1 MVQSNN
7 KRDRLAARLARG
19 SQPARRREKGKRFS
33 ADNQPKRGRGRPRG
47 AKNLVARELIAAF
60 LGGVSDCGA
69 DGKGT
74 GGLRGY
80 AWKLALEDMKTT
92 GMLLRAFI
100 PAEVKVEVT
109 EQKTYQSLDEV
120 KAMLARL
127 GIPIDH
133 VYQLEHYKGPLIEA
147 EPVKSE

>member
-1 MVQSNN
+1 MVQNKN

-19 SQPARRREKGKRFS
+19 SQPARRRKKGKRFS

-47 AKNLVARELIAAF
+47 AKNLATRGVIEAF

-74 GGLRGY
+74 GGLRGW
-80 AWKLALEDMKTT
+80 AWKLAMEDMKTT

-100 PAEVKVEVT
+100 PADRPQQT
-109 EQKTYQSLDEV
+109 EESGSITITILNDRGDEV
-120 KAMLARL
+120 KRIED
-127 GIPIDH
+127 GRVID
-133 VYQLEHYKGPLIEA
+133 VTPTGA
-147 EPVKSE
+147 